1 MCSSDLTYN
10 NRIYVVGGEGRDY
23 HVEGVFRDI
32 EAFDPATNEWDK
44 LPPMP
49 TARHGVNVAAFN
61 GKLFVV
67 GGHLVFAGNGGHA
80 LDAPNNEVFEF
91 AAAPAR

>member
-1 MCSSDLTYN
+1 MPTPRSGHGWATYN
-10 NRIYVVGGEGRDY
+10 NRIYLVGGEGRDY

-49 TARHGVNVAAFN
+49 TARMRGQARAASVR
-61 GKLFVV
+61 GMVSV
-67 GGHLVFAGNGGHA
+67 TTSSSSAEPEMRSMA
-80 LDAPNNEVFEF
+80 LPDSTACVQ
-91 AAAPAR
+91 